1 MRRYMS
7 DGRKPRYAF
16 YELFNAGN
24 IDDQGGVLDPDS
36 PRAHYGKI
44 LPPGNGGNTEI
55 ANSRTIWDKLDPSL
69 QKELLEKDCTVH
81 HSIAQSRKFGSSK
94 FFEDLD
100 QTNAGKNGTP
110 QTDSAHA
117 HHIEGISK
125 EESDALIK
133 KLLDHVTRK
142 TNTIS
147 VDWRQASDT
156 IIWNNRC
163 TLNKANGGSFEG
175 KYRRD
180 LRRTTVHDDSSTAW
194 GLNEVEND
202 TEKWIVNHAATKA
215 AGMTKVQG

>member
-1 MRRYMS
+1 
-7 DGRKPRYAF
+7 
-16 YELFNAGN
+16 
-24 IDDQGGVLDPDS
+24 
-36 PRAHYGKI
+36 
-44 LPPGNGGNTEI
+44 
-55 ANSRTIWDKLDPSL
+55 
-69 QKELLEKDCTVH
+69 VH

-100 QTNAGKNGTP
+100 QTNAGKMARHKLIQVHEPSGRRNIYIA
-110 QTDSAHA
+110 AHA

-156 IIWNNRC
+156 IIWDNRC

-180 LRRTTVHDDSSTAW
+180 LRRTTVHDDSSTAL

-202 TEKWIVNHAATKA
+202 TEKWIVNHAATRLL
-215 AGMTKVQG
+215 G